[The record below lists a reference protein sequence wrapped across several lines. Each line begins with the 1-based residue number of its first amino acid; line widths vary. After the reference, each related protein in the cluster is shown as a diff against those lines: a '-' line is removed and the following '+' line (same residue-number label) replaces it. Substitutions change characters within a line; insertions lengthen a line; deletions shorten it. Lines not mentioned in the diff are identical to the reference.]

1 MTMRGFR
8 APILSVAQ
16 DPLANDAATRFEQDG
31 LLIVD
36 GGLVIARGP
45 YADLAPQ
52 FADVPIESFPGKL
65 IVPGFIDCHV
75 HYPQVDSI
83 AAHGEQLLEWLER
96 HVFPVEKRYC
106 DEAFAADAAEFFCDE
121 LLRNGT
127 TTALVFPTVHPQSVD
142 AFFAAAQ
149 RRNLRMISGKVL
161 MDLGPDGLCDTPE
174 TAYSQSEAL
183 IARWHGRGRLVYA
196 VTPRFALTS
205 SPQQLQ
211 AAGALLARHPGV
223 LLHTHLSEN
232 HAEIAQVA
240 QQFPQA
246 RDYTDVYDSHGLVG
260 ERSVFAHG
268 IHLSGHECARLAE
281 ANCAIAFCPTSNLFL
296 GSGLFDLARL
306 SDAGVQVALGS
317 DVGAGTSLSLLHTQ
331 GMAYQIAQMRGQAL
345 DPFRALYLATAA
357 GAGALGIA
365 DKVGALQIGQEADF
379 LVLDPAATP
388 LLARRTAGAD
398 LRDMLFA
405 LQILGDDRAI
415 FATYVMGQPAYQ
427 KEPA

>member
-1 MTMRGFR
+1 MSLRGFR

-16 DPLANDAATRFEQDG
+16 DPSLGGQPVRFEDDG
-31 LLIVD
+31 LLVVE
-36 GGLVIARGP
+36 GGTIIARGP

-52 FADVPIESFPGKL
+52 YPDLPVERFAGKL

-75 HYPQVDSI
+75 HYPQIDSI
-83 AAHGEQLLEWLER
+83 AAHGEQLLEWLKM
-96 HVFPVEKRYC
+96 HVFPVEKRYV
-106 DEAFAADAAEFFCDE
+106 DQSFAADAAEFFCDE

-142 AFFAAAQ
+142 AFFTAAQ
-149 RRNLRMISGKVL
+149 KRNLRMISGKVL
-161 MDLGPDGLCDTPE
+161 MDLGPEGLCDTPE

-183 IARWHGRGRLVYA
+183 IARWHGKDRLGYA

-205 SPQQLQ
+205 SPEQLH
-211 AAGALLARHPGV
+211 AAGVLLARHPGV

-246 RDYTDVYDSHGLVG
+246 RDYTDVYDGHGLVTAQ
-260 ERSVFAHG
+260 SVFAHG

-281 ANCAIAFCPTSNLFL
+281 ADAAVAFCPTSNLFL

-306 SDAGVQVALGS
+306 SEAQVQVALGS

-331 GMAYQIAQMRGQAL
+331 GMAYQVAQMRGQAL

-357 GAGALGIA
+357 GARALGIA
-365 DKVGALQIGQEADF
+365 DKVGALEVGQEADF

-388 LLARRTAGAD
+388 LLARRTARAD
-398 LRDMLFA
+398 LRDLLFA

-415 FATYVMGQPAYQ
+415 FATYIMGQPAFQ